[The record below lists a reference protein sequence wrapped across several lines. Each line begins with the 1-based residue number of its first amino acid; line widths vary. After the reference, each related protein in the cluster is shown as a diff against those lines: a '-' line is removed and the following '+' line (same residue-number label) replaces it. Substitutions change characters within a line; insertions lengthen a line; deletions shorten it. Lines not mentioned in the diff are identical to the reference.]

1 MTVVRLHPL
10 SQSITAVLWWWV
22 ASLVYSVGGLLG
34 SQKQH
39 IFRTNWK
46 QKSVIRMYTFY
57 PERDEVEVNTVDLQN
72 LNDDL
77 NTPANGYTF
86 SLPLQAAMGT
96 LGTENSMQ
104 PLLLEQKGKLAEAKG
119 DKAAAEDTLR
129 DELLSHLDELE
140 EGQDV
145 IFKLTLPETANHYRA
160 CIDHPRVL
168 KVVALSG
175 GYSREEANRRLGE
188 NNDMIAS
195 FSRALAEGLSAS
207 QSDEEFS
214 QTLGTSIDAIVAAS
228 RT

>member
-1 MTVVRLHPL
+1 MKWFLVVYFVVGSEWVSAEKLGKEGWYRIQYPDAE
-10 SQSITAVLWWWV
+10 SCINAQWEFTSITNPDAIRAIVDQQFD
-22 ASLVYSVGGLLG
+22 VGR
-34 SQKQH
+34 Q
-39 IFRTNWK
+39 I
-46 QKSVIRMYTFY
+46 I
-57 PERDEVEVNTVDLQN
+57 
-72 LNDDL
+72 
-77 NTPANGYTF
+77 
-86 SLPLQAAMGT
+86 
-96 LGTENSMQ
+96 
-104 PLLLEQKGKLAEAKG
+104 AKG
-119 DKAAAEDTLR
+119 LIPIIEPEVDINAPDKAAAEDTLR

-145 IFKLTLPETANHYRA
+145 IFKLTLPETANLYRA

-214 QTLGTSIDAIVAAS
+214 QTLGASIDAIVAAS